1 MKFEAKIIEFLQA
14 SLGVAGIN
22 FFKFITLFGSILG
35 FLITFVI
42 VFSRDKKFSLVFV
55 IIFVLAQVINTLL
68 KMIIKRSRPFDD
80 YDTIINYDNESGYSM
95 PSGHSMSIAL
105 YMTTLIYMLTKSDKK
120 NWIKTICT
128 ILMVLFVL
136 LICLSRIVLGVHYL
150 TDVLAGAFE
159 GIVIAIAGIIG
170 YNKLIKKAKKDVS
183 ER

>member
-14 SLGVAGIN
+14 NLGVSGIN
-22 FFKFITLFGSILG
+22 FFKFITLFGSIIG

-55 IIFVLAQVINTLL
+55 IMFVLAQVVNTVL

-105 YMTTLIYMLTKSDKK
+105 YMTTLIYMLIKSDRK
-120 NWIKTICT
+120 NWLKTVGT
-128 ILMVLFVL
+128 ILMILFVL
-136 LICLSRIVLGVHYL
+136 LVCMSRIVLGVHYL

-159 GIVIAIAGIIG
+159 GVIIAIAGIIS
-170 YNKLIKKAKKDVS
+170 YNKLIKFAKKNS
-183 ER
+183 GEQ